1 MKVEKYVENN
11 LSFVQ
16 VSNKE
21 LSLTLC
27 DLGASIYSI
36 KFLNKEMLMTPKHVE
51 DFWSEKLYHGKTV
64 GRTANRI
71 PGNIIE
77 IGGNSFEIFNNEN
90 ENTLHGGTEGLSTKL
105 FKFDV
110 KEGKNSTKVIYKYS
124 SKNGESG
131 FPGLL
136 KVKVTYIVPEN
147 GSKFKI
153 KFEAKTNK
161 PTLCD
166 LTNHAFFAL
175 GEKNLESLAL
185 KIKASNYLNTTEDE
199 LLPVS
204 KEEVTRE
211 LNFNRFK
218 PITKYLHSKKIEKG
232 KANGYDHF
240 FYFDEISK
248 KPQVFLKGNDVLL
261 KIKTDFQGVQVYSDN
276 YEDKIEWVGVGEG
289 KNRSIAIEPMDD
301 YLNRKVLN
309 PEDKYIRYIE
319 YIFSSIK

>member
-1 MKVEKYVENN
+1 MKIEQYNENS
-11 LSFVQ
+11 LSFVR

-36 KFLNKEMLMTPKHVE
+36 KFMGKEMLMTPKHTQ
-51 DFWSEKLYHGKTV
+51 DFWSEKIYHGKTV

-71 PGNIIE
+71 AGDLIE
-77 IGGNSFEIFNNEN
+77 IHGNSYEISTNEN
-90 ENTLHGGTEGLSTKL
+90 GNSLHGGVDGLSTKL
-105 FKFDV
+105 FKIDV
-110 KEGKNSTKVIYKYS
+110 KEGANSTKVIFKYS

-166 LTNHAFFAL
+166 LTNHAFFTL
-175 GEKNLESLAL
+175 GEKNLEGLSL
-185 KIKASNYLNTTEDE
+185 KIKALNYLNTTEDE
-199 LLPVS
+199 LLPVA
-204 KEEVTRE
+204 KEEVFRE
-211 LNFNRFK
+211 LNFSKFK
-218 PITKYLHSKKIEKG
+218 PLTKYLHSKKIEKG

-261 KIKTDFQGVQVYSDN
+261 KIKTDFQGVQIYSDN
-276 YEDKIEWVGVGEG
+276 YEDQIDWVGVSNG

-301 YLNRKVLN
+301 YLNRKVL
-309 PEDKYIRYIE
+309 EVGEKYQKYIE
-319 YIFSSIK
+319 YQFVAK